1 MQFLK
6 KIFKSVNH
14 PIQDIQSKEAQL
26 IEKLNENPRKFCDTT
41 LEIDLRVTKAHFRF
55 LDENLISSRQQ

>member
-1 MQFLK
+1 MPFFK
-6 KIFKSVNH
+6 KIFKSVKH

-26 IEKLNENPRKFCDTT
+26 IENLNENPRKFCDTT

-55 LDENLISSRQQ
+55 FK